1 VIPNPPAAINLVHPV
16 SPCAR
21 SHGDCSEAASRT
33 TFGLRERSAREK
45 ANALNQ
51 ETLTP
56 KKSQA
61 PQSLAARAFA
71 ITAIRDTLP
80 TERPMIATRNEPV
93 ETWESAYPMPRANDP
108 GPIITTSAVFTAPQ
122 PLAPVS
128 IASQAPEPPASM

>member
-16 SPCAR
+16 SPCER

-45 ANALNQ
+45 ANALNSGNPNA
-51 ETLTP
+51 EKVTDAP
-56 KKSQA
+56 K
-61 PQSLAARAFA
+61 LAARALA

-93 ETWESAYPMPRANDP
+93 ET
-108 GPIITTSAVFTAPQ
+108 
-122 PLAPVS
+122 
-128 IASQAPEPPASM
+128 